1 MENTE
6 VVEGEDV
13 INLDDDGL
21 IWLEYVWFIDLIV
34 VDAKEFLDHMEH
46 EGRYG
51 YIFQLKP
58 KTI

>member
-21 IWLEYVWFIDLIV
+21 IWLEYV
-34 VDAKEFLDHMEH
+34 
-46 EGRYG
+46 
-51 YIFQLKP
+51 
-58 KTI
+58 